1 MVYTMPITQRL
12 KKLVKSLH
20 QKQFRDQNGLYVV
33 EGEKLAKELVK
44 SGNLPELL
52 IIRESPTSD
61 VQDIVNYYG
70 DRGIAVYSAPKH
82 LFDQLSDTKT
92 PQSILSIVTIPPE
105 PELDDSS
112 FIALDGISDPGNVGT
127 IIRTADWFGIS
138 QVILGRDCADIYNP
152 KTVRSTMGSIF
163 RVKVRYEPLLSE
175 FISDN
180 FKGHK
185 IFGADLSSN
194 NGLESIKVPKKFGI
208 IFGSESHGIST
219 EVKSIVSNDFIIP
232 GAGSAESLNVA
243 VSAGVTLYYFTK
255 KLK

>member
-1 MVYTMPITQRL
+1 MPITQRL

-20 QKQFRDQNGLYVV
+20 QKQFRDQNSLYVV
-33 EGEKLAKELVK
+33 EGEKLAKELLK
-44 SGNLPELL
+44 SENLPELL

-61 VQDIVNYYG
+61 VQDIVTYYG
-70 DRGIAVYSAPKH
+70 DKGIAVYSAPKH
-82 LFDQLSDTKT
+82 MFDQLSDTKT
-92 PQSILSIVTIPPE
+92 PQSILSIVTIPQV

-112 FIALDGISDPGNVGT
+112 FIALDGIADPGNVGT
-127 IIRTADWFGIS
+127 IIRTADWFGIN

-175 FISDN
+175 FIRDN

-185 IFGADLSSN
+185 IYAAELSSSN
-194 NGLESIKVPKKFGI
+194 TLESIKVPKKFGI
-208 IFGSESHGIST
+208 IFGSESHGVSN
-219 EVKSIVSNDFIIP
+219 EVKSIVNSDFIIS
-232 GAGSAESLNVA
+232 GTGSAESLNVA
-243 VSAGVTLYYFTK
+243 VSAGITLHYFSK